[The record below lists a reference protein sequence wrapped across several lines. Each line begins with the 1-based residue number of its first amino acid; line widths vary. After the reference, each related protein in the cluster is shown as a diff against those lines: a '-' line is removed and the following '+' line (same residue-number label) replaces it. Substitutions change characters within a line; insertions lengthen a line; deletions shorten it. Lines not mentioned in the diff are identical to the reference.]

1 MGLIRGNANI
11 IILKNKQ
18 IIITLDNEI
27 ISIVPR
33 TVLSNYYILFLNSL
47 KLSHFHDFISA
58 IVF

>member
-18 IIITLDNEI
+18 IIITLDNEML
-27 ISIVPR
+27 R

-47 KLSHFHDFISA
+47 KLSHFHDFISV

>member
-1 MGLIRGNANI
+1 MGLIRGNASI

-47 KLSHFHDFISA
+47 KLSHFQDFISV